1 MSAVPFAFLVHPRV
15 RVSDDLARVWSPLG
29 RIPERVADR
38 AVRRLPLRPFTMAR
52 VHLPDVTPDP
62 VGRVVLVPFG
72 ARHMLDAPHAA
83 RDRVGAAVD
92 LAARHG
98 AGIVGLGALTAT
110 VTAGGST
117 LAGRTD
123 IGVTNGNAYTAAIV
137 EDQLRALLAAQPDR
151 ARRVAVVGATGSVGT
166 TLVRLLA
173 RDRAVE
179 HLTLVAR
186 AGGRLGALAGEV
198 CRRIPTT
205 VSTDLHDVRGCGVV
219 VLLTAAADALLRSEH
234 LADGAVVLDA
244 TQPRNTSPDLLVE
257 RPDVTV
263 VDGGVVAVPSLR
275 LRGGDI
281 GQPPGLTYGCFAE
294 TALLALSGHTGHFSL
309 GVPTLDQVDHL
320 RTIAR
325 RFAGL
330 GFRAAPPTTFGRPRT
345 IDGTDHRA
353 AVEAVATSHEPVGTA
368 RPAAHVTTRAW
379 VPQTRSGPVATPGSP
394 ERGWGEGD
402 GEAGS
407 GRSGAGLVTVG
418 PVR

>member
-1 MSAVPFAFLVHPRV
+1 MSAVPFAFLVHPRA

-29 RIPERVADR
+29 RVPEHVADR

-62 VGRVVLVPFG
+62 VGRVLLVPFG
-72 ARHMLDAPHAA
+72 ARHMLEAPHAA

-92 LAARHG
+92 LAVRRG

-110 VTAGGST
+110 VTAGGAT

-137 EDQLRALLAAQPDR
+137 EDQLRAVLAAAPHR

-198 CRRIPTT
+198 CRRVPTT
-205 VSTDLHDVRGCGVV
+205 ISTDLHDVRTCDVV
-219 VLLTAAADALLRSEH
+219 VLLTAAADAVLRAEH
-234 LADGAVVLDA
+234 LAPGAVVVDA
-244 TQPRNTSPDLLVE
+244 TQPRNTSPDLLTD

-263 VDGGVVAVPSLR
+263 LDGGVVAVPGLR

-281 GQPPGLTYGCFAE
+281 GQPPGFTYGCFAE

-309 GVPTLDQVDHL
+309 GVPTLDQVDHV
-320 RTIAR
+320 RTLAR
-325 RFAGL
+325 RFAAL
-330 GFRAAPPTTFGRPRT
+330 GFRAAPPTSFGRPLDDRGGRPVDAGPLLPLRT
-345 IDGTDHRA
+345 D
-353 AVEAVATSHEPVGTA
+353 AVTVAPA
-368 RPAAHVTTRAW
+368 RPSDDAA
-379 VPQTRSGPVATPGSP
+379 PVDAALAA
-394 ERGWGEGD
+394 
-402 GEAGS
+402 AGAA
-407 GRSGAGLVTVG
+407 R
-418 PVR
+418 

>member
-1 MSAVPFAFLVHPRV
+1 MSAVPFAFLVHPRAS
-15 RVSDDLARVWSPLG
+15 VSDDLARVWSPLG
-29 RIPERVADR
+29 RVPEGLADR

-72 ARHMLDAPHAA
+72 ARHMLEAPHAA

-92 LAARHG
+92 LAARRG

-110 VTAGGST
+110 VTSGGST

-137 EDQLRALLAAQPDR
+137 EDQLRSLLAARPDR

-198 CRRIPTT
+198 CRRVPTT
-205 VSTDLHDVRGCGVV
+205 ISTDLRDVRACDVV

-234 LADGAVVLDA
+234 LAPGAVVLDA

-263 VDGGVVAVPSLR
+263 VDGGVVAVPGLR

-281 GQPPGLTYGCFAE
+281 GQPPGSTYGCFAE

-309 GVPTLDQVDHL
+309 GVPTLDQVDHV
-320 RTIAR
+320 RAIAR

-330 GFRAAPPTTFGRPRT
+330 GFRAAPPTTFGRPL
-345 IDGTDHRA
+345 DGHLADRLMT
-353 AVEAVATSHEPVGTA
+353 
-368 RPAAHVTTRAW
+368 PAATTS
-379 VPQTRSGPVATPGSP
+379 TRVADAAPSPASDATEPATAGPVP
-394 ERGWGEGD
+394 
-402 GEAGS
+402 
-407 GRSGAGLVTVG
+407 SGASLVTAG
-418 PVR
+418 TSR